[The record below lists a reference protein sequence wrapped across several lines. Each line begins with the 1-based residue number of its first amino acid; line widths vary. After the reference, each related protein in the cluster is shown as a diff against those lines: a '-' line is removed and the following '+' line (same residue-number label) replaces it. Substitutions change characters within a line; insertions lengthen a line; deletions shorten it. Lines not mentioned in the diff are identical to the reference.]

1 MSIVLDANYSSRQIY
16 LTSADADIKVGDR
29 TSDVIFYFNDII
41 QVPNGINIHISVV
54 NSQIPVA
61 FYAIDTGRNT
71 LDFTK
76 TIGGVET
83 SATITITTGNY
94 NISELLAFLN
104 SQAFFSDDNTVAS
117 YNVETNTV
125 TITLASSSNTIVLKP
140 TSTALQ
146 FIGFTST
153 THTSS
158 SGVLNGDRM
167 VNVGGVNAINI
178 ASNFS
183 TRNLDSRHSGFSNI
197 IARVPVDRNFNNII
211 FYEPN
216 TKFSSQIIEKEINYI
231 RLTLE
236 DDVALNPINLHG
248 VDWSIT
254 LQIDFTVDKPVEQ
267 ATLNNYSKKGFVPRI
282 AKYSQETQERL
293 RKLRQ
298 DNTNMRKTLEKQ
310 KLEEMRLKGFDERLK
325 DRL

>member
-16 LTSADADIKVGDR
+16 LTSADANIKVGGR
-29 TSDVIFYFNDII
+29 TSDVTFYFDDII
-41 QVPNGINIHISVV
+41 QVPNGVNIHLSVV

-61 FYAIDTGRNT
+61 FYAVDTGRNT

-76 TIGGVET
+76 TIGGVST
-83 SATITITTGNY
+83 DATITITTGNY
-94 NISELLAFLN
+94 NINEFLAFLN
-104 SQAFFSDDNTVAS
+104 AQTFFSDDSTVAT
-117 YNVETNTV
+117 YNNETNTV
-125 TITLASSSNTIVLKP
+125 TITLASSSNTLVLKS

-146 FIGFTST
+146 FVGFTVKD
-153 THTSS
+153 HTSS
-158 SGVLNGDRM
+158 SGVLTGDRM

-236 DDVALNPINLHG
+236 DDIALNPINLHG

-254 LQIDFTVDKPVEQ
+254 LQVDFSLDKPLQ
-267 ATLNNYSKKGFVPRI
+267 QQQLNLYNKKGFVPQI
-282 AKYSQETQERL
+282 AKYSKETQERL

-298 DNTNMRKTLEKQ
+298 DNTTLRKRIERQ
-310 KLEEMRLKGFDERLK
+310 KLEDERLK
-325 DRL
+325 GYSERLKERL

>member
-16 LTSADADIKVGDR
+16 LTSADANIKVGGR
-29 TSDVIFYFNDII
+29 TSDVTFYFDDII
-41 QVPNGINIHISVV
+41 QVPNGVNIHLSVV

-61 FYAIDTGRNT
+61 FYAVDTGRNT

-76 TIGGVET
+76 TIGGVST
-83 SATITITTGNY
+83 DATITITTGNY
-94 NISELLAFLN
+94 NINEFLAFLN
-104 SQAFFSDDNTVAS
+104 AQTFFSDDSTVAT
-117 YNVETNTV
+117 YNNETNTV
-125 TITLASSSNTIVLKP
+125 TFTLASSSNTLVLKS

-146 FIGFTST
+146 FVGFTVKD
-153 THTSS
+153 HTSS
-158 SGVLNGDRM
+158 SGVLTGDRM

-254 LQIDFTVDKPVEQ
+254 LQVDFSLDKPLQ
-267 ATLNNYSKKGFVPRI
+267 QQQLNLYNKKGFVPQI
-282 AKYSQETQERL
+282 AKYSKETQERL

-298 DNTNMRKTLEKQ
+298 DNTTLRKRIERQ
-310 KLEEMRLKGFDERLK
+310 KLEDERLK
-325 DRL
+325 GYSERLKERL

>member
-16 LTSADADIKVGDR
+16 LTSADANIKVGGR
-29 TSDVIFYFNDII
+29 TSDVTFYFDDII
-41 QVPNGINIHISVV
+41 QVPNGVNIHLSVV

-61 FYAIDTGRNT
+61 FYAVDTGRNT

-76 TIGGVET
+76 TIGGVST
-83 SATITITTGNY
+83 DATITITTGNY
-94 NISELLAFLN
+94 NITEFLAFLN
-104 SQAFFSDDNTVAS
+104 AQTFFSDDSTVAT
-117 YNVETNTV
+117 YNNETNTV
-125 TITLASSSNTIVLKP
+125 TFTLASSSNTLVLKS

-146 FIGFTST
+146 FVGFTVKD
-153 THTSS
+153 HTSS
-158 SGVLNGDRM
+158 SGVLTGDRM

-254 LQIDFTVDKPVEQ
+254 LQVDFSLDKPLQ
-267 ATLNNYSKKGFVPRI
+267 QQQLNLYNKKGFVPQI
-282 AKYSQETQERL
+282 AKYSKETQERL

-298 DNTNMRKTLEKQ
+298 DNTTLRKRIERQ
-310 KLEEMRLKGFDERLK
+310 KLEDERLK
-325 DRL
+325 GYSERLKERL